1 MVKED
6 KSPKAEPINNIDNTE
21 SKYSSRLTVSDSTKN
36 LICNGC
42 RKEFLIHHPEFEGMK
57 LTENFI
63 VRQIAE
69 HYLRSP

>member
-6 KSPKAEPINNIDNTE
+6 KSSKAEPINNIDNSE

-36 LICNGC
+36 LICNRC
-42 RKEFLIHHPEFEGMK
+42 KTEFLTHHPEFVGMK
-57 LTENFI
+57 ITENFI